1 MVLLRQDQ
9 SQTAGGGRGDKASP
23 HISDEPRR
31 NMPLLWQGQTVEKG
45 NTAVWRIVVEMA
57 YNSVDRPIWSALE
70 MNNEDLV
77 PGSRGCVQSRRPARL
92 QQWRQR
98 NESFP
103 KRPNNVSGSRIQTHS
118 QLIGDLGSSQVSDD
132 FWASTSAHNGIRH
145 WISARALEL
154 LPNFEI
160 HLEVVHSNAVIST
173 TPTNTERSG
182 LKFKARPTVAQEY
195 KSSTPS
201 CAYNIR
207 RV

>member
-9 SQTAGGGRGDKASP
+9 SQTAGGGRGDRPSP
-23 HISDEPRR
+23 HMSDEQGR

-57 YNSVDRPIWSALE
+57 HNSVDRPIWSALA

-77 PGSRGCVQSRRPARL
+77 PGSRGCVQSRRATRL

-103 KRPNNVSGSRIQTHS
+103 KRPNNVSRSRRAARCFAAAKPVTDRPWWQRPCDCKRFRARVQTNS

-132 FWASTSAHNGIRH
+132 LWASTSAHNGIGH
-145 WISARALEL
+145 WM
-154 LPNFEI
+154 
-160 HLEVVHSNAVIST
+160 T
-173 TPTNTERSG
+173 
-182 LKFKARPTVAQEY
+182 ARPSSYCRTLKSIS
-195 KSSTPS
+195 KSSIATQ
-201 CAYNIR
+201 
-207 RV
+207 